1 MVAKSRSRNLCC
13 AAKFACAFVVVTVCG
28 CNVGMPRSG
37 FLDDYTHF
45 QKLDYDAEVWGYAD
59 PAGFGRTHLKAQIW
73 VDNRNLNRAGQ
84 YDKIMVDPTVVR
96 LNEDAMGK
104 WEDPQRVEEMAT
116 HVRDAL
122 IEAMEDRYP
131 VVDEPGAGVLRFRGA
146 ITDAY
151 PAYKYATPDRDKHPV
166 KSYLNSSPGGGSFE
180 GEAVDS
186 VTGERIVAVIGRV
199 QGTTYDTL
207 RDEDTWEQAKRGIA
221 GLTRFI
227 RMRMD
232 QEHERAVV
240 TSEDG

>member
-1 MVAKSRSRNLCC
+1 MVAKSSSKILCC
-13 AAKFACAFVVVTVCG
+13 VATSACALVVLTVCG

-59 PAGFGRTHLKAQIW
+59 PTGIGRTRLKAQVW
-73 VDNRNLNRAGQ
+73 VDNRNVNRAGE

-104 WEDPQRVEEMAT
+104 WEDPQRVEEMARYLREVT
-116 HVRDAL
+116 VEAL
-122 IEAMEDRYP
+122 SDGYP
-131 VVDEPGAGVLRFRGA
+131 LVDEPGEGVLRFRGA

-151 PAYKYATPDRDKHPV
+151 PAYKYATPDRDNHPA
-166 KSYLNSSPGGGSFE
+166 KNYMNSAPGGGAFE
-180 GEAVDS
+180 AEAVDS
-186 VTGERIVAVIGRV
+186 VTGERVFAIIGRM

-207 RDEDTWEQAKRGIA
+207 RDEDTWEQAKRGIT
-221 GLTRFI
+221 GLARFVRI
-227 RMRMD
+227 RMD
-232 QEHERAVV
+232 QEHERAAA